1 MTSRTLAT
9 VVIALSLG
17 GVAGCK
23 KKPKEGQLP
32 PEKMGSMVPE
42 GSGSAVAT
50 PAKEAKLEGKALAD
64 RYIECSNLISTQKWD
79 DFKAKCLAAGY
90 KVHAADYPGTQDAD
104 TAIGMMKGQ
113 FAGFPDMKL
122 SPQVIAVNGRNLL
135 AVSLMTGTHTAPLK
149 SPMGEL
155 APTNKKIGMLMFHR
169 IQLDDENKA
178 VEEWAYNDPMT
189 LGSQLGVMPKEAGPG
204 RPALEKGL
212 EGAPIVA
219 VATDD
224 AKEKANIDLFNKSQV
239 AFQSKKAADYMA
251 FYADDAFESDQAGTV
266 DAKGKKDIQ
275 AGSEMFLKAFP
286 DLKLET
292 PNVFAAGDYVIV
304 LGTLSGTHT
313 GPLGPV
319 KATKKKV
326 ASEYAEV
333 VEIKDGK
340 IAKLWRF
347 RNGMS
352 MAQQLGLM
360 PDHATPP
367 AEKPAEKPAGSAA
380 PPAGSAAPPA
390 GSAAAPAGSAAAP
403 AGSAK

>member
-1 MTSRTLAT
+1 MRTKLRTFAT

-17 GVAGCK
+17 GAAGCS

-32 PEKMGSMVPE
+32 PEKMVGSTD
-42 GSGSAVAT
+42 GSAGSAAAAT
-50 PAKEAKLEGKALAD
+50 PAKEAKLEGKALAE
-64 RYIECSNLISTQKWD
+64 RYIECSTLISGQKWD

-104 TAIGMMKGQ
+104 TALGMMKGQ

-122 SPQVIAVNGRNLL
+122 TPQIVAINGRNIL

-149 SPMGEL
+149 TPMGETP
-155 APTNKKIGMLMFHR
+155 ATNKKIGMLMFHR
-169 IQLDDENKA
+169 IQVDDENKA

-189 LGSQLGVMPKEAGPG
+189 MGGQLGLMPKEAGPS

-212 EGAPIVA
+212 DGAPIIA

-224 AKEKANIDLFNKSQV
+224 AKEKANVDAFTKSNA
-239 AFQSKKAADYMA
+239 AFQAKKTAELMA
-251 FYADDAFESDQAGTV
+251 FYTDDAIESDQAGSV

-275 AGSEMFLKAFP
+275 AGSEIFLKAFP

-292 PNVFAAGDYVIV
+292 SNIFAAGDYVV
-304 LGTLSGTHT
+304 ALGNFSGTHT
-313 GPLGPV
+313 GPLGPL
-319 KATKKKV
+319 KPTKKSVK
-326 ASEYAEV
+326 SEYAEV
-333 VEIKDGK
+333 VEMKDGK
-340 IAKLWRF
+340 IARMWRF
-347 RNGMS
+347 RNGMA

-360 PDHATPP
+360 PDHAAPP
-367 AEKPAEKPAGSAA
+367 AEKPAAGS
-380 PPAGSAAPPA
+380 G
-390 GSAAAPAGSAAAP
+390 AP